1 MTRRTYDDRKFKRPA
16 PELTEQDKRDRAVL
30 SVMKDYPLQPG
41 QMLLLGPKSVAMLSG
56 QAEFNGSLPDKLILE
71 RADWSTT

>member
-1 MTRRTYDDRKFKRPA
+1 MTRRTYDDRKFKQPPR
-16 PELTEQDKRDRAVL
+16 ELTEQDKRDRAVL

-56 QAEFNGSLPDKLILE
+56 QAEFNGSLPDKHVLD
-71 RADWSTT
+71 RSDWAVV

>member
-1 MTRRTYDDRKFKRPA
+1 MRRPA
-16 PELTEQDKRDRAVL
+16 QRELTEQDKRDRAVL

-56 QAEFNGSLPDKLILE
+56 QLEFDGNLPDKLILE
-71 RADWSTT
+71 RDQWQP